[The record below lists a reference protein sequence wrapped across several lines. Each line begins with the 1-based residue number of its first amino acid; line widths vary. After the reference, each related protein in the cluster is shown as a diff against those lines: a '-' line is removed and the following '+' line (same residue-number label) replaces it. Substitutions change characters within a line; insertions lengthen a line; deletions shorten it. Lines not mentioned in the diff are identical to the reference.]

1 MNQVPVYTV
10 VVLIGVLTA
19 VTFKFFFFSSATT
32 TPNHPRKDSAI
43 LITGCS
49 RGIGKTMADE
59 LARLGYTVLGAVRS
73 QSSYGALEAEGKQAM
88 IDGGGGGGTILPI
101 HLDVSNDDQISSAVS
116 RVEAILKERNL
127 ELIGIVNNAGINPEA
142 DIYSKIWNDGKGQVP
157 DNELADMSVAKRVMD
172 TNVLGVLRVTKA
184 FLPLL
189 TKEAK
194 VGRIILLGSY
204 FGSVS
209 GAMNL
214 SHLYYEASKFAMEG
228 FADGLRRSLRKQEIG
243 VTLLKPGNI
252 QTDMNSVGEVSSDV
266 VSQAVLQVLETS
278 YPPPPRM
285 YPGTVKGYSSWFLCT
300 VFSILP
306 TSITDTLV

>member
-1 MNQVPVYTV
+1 
-10 VVLIGVLTA
+10 
-19 VTFKFFFFSSATT
+19 
-32 TPNHPRKDSAI
+32 
-43 LITGCS
+43 
-49 RGIGKTMADE
+49 
-59 LARLGYTVLGAVRS
+59 LGYTVLGAVRS
-73 QSSYGALEAEGKQAM
+73 QSSYGQIEAEGKAMM
-88 IDGGGGGGTILPI
+88 IDGGGTILPI
-101 HLDVSNDDQISSAVS
+101 HLDVSSDDQISSAVS

-142 DIYSKIWNDGKGQVP
+142 DIYSTIWKDGKGTVP

-172 TNVLGVLRVTKA
+172 TNVLGVFRVTKA

-189 TKEAK
+189 AKQAK

-209 GAMNL
+209 GAMEL

-285 YPGTVKGYSSWFLCT
+285 YPGTIKGYSSWFLCT

>member
-1 MNQVPVYTV
+1 MIQVPVYTTV
-10 VVLIGVLTA
+10 VVLIGVLT
-19 VTFKFFFFSSATT
+19 KFFFFSSSTTTT
-32 TPNHPRKDSAI
+32 TPNHPRKDSAV
-43 LITGCS
+43 LVTGCS
-49 RGIGKTMADE
+49 RGIGNTMAHE

-73 QSSYGALEAEGKQAM
+73 QSSYGQLEAEGTAM
-88 IDGGGGGGTILPI
+88 LDGSSGGGTILPI
-101 HLDVSNDDQISSAVS
+101 LLDVSSDDQISSAVS

-142 DIYSKIWNDGKGQVP
+142 DIYSEIWKDKGRAP
-157 DNELADMSVAKRVMD
+157 DNELADMSLAKRVMD
-172 TNVLGVLRVTKA
+172 TNVLGVFRVTKA

-189 TKEAK
+189 TNQAK
-194 VGRIILLGSY
+194 GVGRIILLGSY

-209 GAMNL
+209 GALEL

-252 QTDMNSVGEVSSDV
+252 QTDMNKVGEVSPDV
-266 VSQAVLQVLETS
+266 VSQALLQALETS

-285 YPGTVKGYSSWFLCT
+285 YPGTIKGYSSWFLCT
-300 VFSILP
+300 AFSILP
-306 TSITDTLV
+306 TWITDTLI

>member
-1 MNQVPVYTV
+1 MIQVPVYTA
-10 VVLIGVLTA
+10 VVLIGVLTS

-32 TPNHPRKDSAI
+32 TTTPNHPRPNSAV

-49 RGIGKTMADE
+49 RGIGKTVAHE

-73 QSSYGALEAEGKQAM
+73 QSSYGQLEAEGKAMM
-88 IDGGGGGGTILPI
+88 IDGGGTILPI
-101 HLDVSNDDQISSAVS
+101 HLDVSSDDQISSAVS

-142 DIYSKIWNDGKGQVP
+142 DIYSTIWKDGKGTVP

-172 TNVLGVLRVTKA
+172 TNVLGVFRVTKA

-189 TKEAK
+189 AKQAK

-209 GAMNL
+209 GAMEL

-285 YPGTVKGYSSWFLCT
+285 YPGTIKGYSSWFLCT